1 VTNRNAMNSPSPRP
15 APRHQ
20 SFRIL
25 IAFVCGAWP
34 SLGVPAVPAQQSQAQ
49 PVQSQLVTT
58 EEQAP
63 KIPDENLDSLVAP
76 IALYPDPLLAQ
87 TLAASTY
94 PLEVIQLQQ
103 WMANNKHLKD
113 QALADAVE
121 KQPWDP
127 SVQAMAA
134 FPDVVKLL
142 GDNVAW
148 SMDLGNAFLAQQQ
161 NVMNAVQRMRAKAQG
176 KGNLKT
182 SQQQTVETQTVEDG
196 RQVIVIE
203 PADPETVYVPSYN
216 PTVVYGDAAYAYPM
230 YYSPPGYYATGAA
243 LAFGAGVAL
252 GAAWGGGWGYNC
264 GWAHG
269 DVDINYN
276 NKYVKNSNKTTNI
289 SSGNRFS
296 QLPGGGKWQHNPQHR
311 GGAPY
316 GDRGTANKYG
326 GRSRAQPIGAGGAN
340 RAPSG
345 SGIAVGNAG
354 MNRAGGASRLSG
366 SNAGANRP
374 GGGSGV
380 GGRSSTGIRPSA
392 VDSGFS
398 GGDRIGNRSVSPGS
412 GYGSSRDAFG
422 GGGFSGNSARV
433 SSSRGHNSFGGGGG
447 ASFSGGRGGGGGFH
461 GGGGGRSGGGG
472 RR

>member
-1 VTNRNAMNSPSPRP
+1 MNSPRPRSTYCRQP
-15 APRHQ
+15 LRVLVA
-20 SFRIL
+20 FIC
-25 IAFVCGAWP
+25 IA
-34 SLGVPAVPAQQSQAQ
+34 SLSVGVPPLPAQQT
-49 PVQSQLVTT
+49 QLITA

-63 KIPDENLDSLVAP
+63 KIPNEKLDSLVAP

-94 PLEVIQLQQ
+94 PLELIQLQQ

-148 SMDLGNAFLAQQQ
+148 SMDLGNAFLAQQAD
-161 NVMNAVQRMRAKAQG
+161 VIDAVQRMRGKAQG

-182 SQQQTVETQTVEDG
+182 GPQQTVETQTVEG
-196 RQVIVIE
+196 GEQVIVIE
-203 PADPETVYVPSYN
+203 PADPEMVYVPSYN
-216 PTVVYGDAAYAYPM
+216 PTVVYGDAAYSYPM
-230 YYSPPGYYATGAA
+230 YYASPGYYATGAA

-252 GAAWGGGWGYNC
+252 GTAWGGGWGYNC

-269 DVDINYN
+269 DLDINYN
-276 NKYVKNSNKTTNI
+276 NKYVKNSNKTTNT
-289 SSGNRFS
+289 SSGSRPS
-296 QLPGGGKWQHNPQHR
+296 QQPGGGKWQHNPQHR

-316 GDRGTANKYG
+316 GDKGIANKYG
-326 GRSRAQPIGAGGAN
+326 GRSRVQPIGAAGTN
-340 RAPSG
+340 RVSSG
-345 SGIAVGNAG
+345 SGIAAGNAG
-354 MNRAGGASRLSG
+354 INRPGGASRLSG

-374 GGGSGV
+374 GGGSAL
-380 GGRSSTGIRPSA
+380 GGGSNTGIRPSA
-392 VDSGFS
+392 VGSGFS
-398 GGDRIGNRSVSPGS
+398 GGDRIGGRSVSPGS

-461 GGGGGRSGGGG
+461 GGGGRGGGG
-472 RR
+472 RRR

>member
-1 VTNRNAMNSPSPRP
+1 MPPFP
-15 APRHQ
+15 
-20 SFRIL
+20 
-25 IAFVCGAWP
+25 G
-34 SLGVPAVPAQQSQAQ
+34 
-49 PVQSQLVTT
+49 QLTA
-58 EEQAP
+58 EEEAP
-63 KIPDENLDSLVAP
+63 KIPNERLDALVAP

-148 SMDLGNAFLAQQQ
+148 TMDLGNAFLAQQAD
-161 NVMNAVQRMRAKAQG
+161 VMEAVQRMRGEAES
-176 KGNLKT
+176 KGNLK
-182 SQQQTVETQTVEDG
+182 SGPQQTVETQTVEGDE
-196 RQVIVIE
+196 QVIVIE

-216 PTVVYGDAAYAYPM
+216 PTLVYGDAAYAYPM
-230 YYSPPGYYATGAA
+230 YYPPPGYYATGAA
-243 LAFGAGVAL
+243 LAFGVGVVL

-264 GWAHG
+264 EWGHG
-269 DVDINYN
+269 DINTNNN
-276 NKYVKNSNKTTNI
+276 NKYVRNSNRNTNI
-289 SSGNRFS
+289 SSGNRSS
-296 QLPGGGKWQHNPQHR
+296 QQTGGGKWQHNPQHR

-316 GDRGTANKYG
+316 GDKGTANKYG
-326 GRSRAQPIGAGGAN
+326 GRARSQPIGAAATN
-340 RAPSG
+340 RAST
-345 SGIAVGNAG
+345 GITSSAALNRSAGNAG
-354 MNRAGGASRLSG
+354 MNRAGGASQFGS
-366 SNAGANRP
+366 SNAAANRL
-374 GGGSGV
+374 GGG
-380 GGRSSTGIRPSA
+380 GRGADAASGIRPSA
-392 VDSGFS
+392 VGSGFS
-398 GGDRIGNRSVSPGS
+398 GGDRIGNRGVSPGS

-422 GGGFSGNSARV
+422 GGGFSGSSARV
-433 SSSRGHNSFGGGGG
+433 SSSRGYNSFGGGGG

-461 GGGGGRSGGGG
+461 GGGGGR